1 MDWIMYTVGVVSHIW
16 ATLTIVGIITL
27 FDTPQVKLGLRTVQL
42 SGKIYIPWIGV
53 LAFWMWYFF
62 G

>member
-27 FDTPQVKLGLRTVQL
+27 FDTPEVKMGLQKWQL
-42 SGKIYIPWIGV
+42 SNKIFIPWIGI

>member
-1 MDWIMYTVGVVSHIW
+1 MDWIMYTVGVVTHIW
-16 ATLTIVGIITL
+16 ASLTIVGLILL
-27 FDTPQVKLGLRTVQL
+27 FDRPEVKMGLQKWQL
-42 SGKIYIPWIGV
+42 NGKFFIPWIGV

>member
-1 MDWIMYTVGVVSHIW
+1 MYTVGVVAHIW
-16 ATLTIVGIITL
+16 ATLTIVGLIML
-27 FDTPQVKLGLRTVQL
+27 FNRPQVKAGLGTVQIY
-42 SGKIYIPWIGV
+42 GKFYIPWIGV

>member
-27 FDTPQVKLGLRTVQL
+27 FDTPQVKSGLRTVQL
-42 SGKIYIPWIGV
+42 SGKIHIPWIGV

>member
-27 FDTPQVKLGLRTVQL
+27 FDTPQVKAGLRTVQL